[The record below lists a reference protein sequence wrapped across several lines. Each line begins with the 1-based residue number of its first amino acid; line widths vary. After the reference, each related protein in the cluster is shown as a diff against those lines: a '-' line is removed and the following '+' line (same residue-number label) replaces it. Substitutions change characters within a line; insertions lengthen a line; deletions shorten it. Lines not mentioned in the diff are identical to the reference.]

1 MNSKELEG
9 MINAPWC
16 YASGDISNAL
26 RELRNLVKTQK
37 AMLKK
42 AELA

>member
-26 RELRNLVKTQK
+26 RELRNAIKLQKTMSK
-37 AMLKK
+37 ETK
-42 AELA
+42 

>member
-26 RELRNLVKTQK
+26 RELRDTLKLLKTMSK
-37 AMLKK
+37 ETK
-42 AELA
+42 